1 VPHPTS
7 MTMSITVT
15 AATKLGRHPAR
26 PRISVYQSCSKF
38 EFGIITSCPQAAPSG
53 LTLTSQEPIPIPN
66 PPTPDMEIDHR
77 PQCATALPLFP
88 LSSFLFPRQGT
99 CIPLQVEVEAIPATT
114 PQPVPTKLPRSASVR
129 HILLRGL
136 VCSRVPRHTCLIL
149 FCMQLL
155 VQVEVED
162 YRQ

>member
-1 VPHPTS
+1 

-38 EFGIITSCPQAAPSG
+38 EFGIIISCPQAAPSG
-53 LTLTSQEPIPIPN
+53 LTLASQEPIPN
-66 PPTPDMEIDHR
+66 PRTLQLPTSRSIIGLS
-77 PQCATALPLFP
+77 ALLHFP
-88 LSSFLFPRQGT
+88 SSLFPRQGT

-114 PQPVPTKLPRSASVR
+114 PPTSAYNKTPE
-129 HILLRGL
+129 IGL
-136 VCSRVPRHTCLIL
+136 SAPYSAQRLVVCSRVPRHTCLIL